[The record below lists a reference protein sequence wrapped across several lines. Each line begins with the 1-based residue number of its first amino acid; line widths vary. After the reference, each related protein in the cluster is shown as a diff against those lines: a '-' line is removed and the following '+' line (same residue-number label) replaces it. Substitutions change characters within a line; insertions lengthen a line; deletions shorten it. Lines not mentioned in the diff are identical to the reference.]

1 MNARTFVIAAGFALG
16 TMIAGTAHAAN
27 PIKIAFPTW
36 VGDGPFFLAQEKGYF
51 KDQGVD
57 VELQIMEDSKFIFTA
72 LAAGQVDGVVPTPN
86 TLLLNVKP
94 DSNVIMV
101 MAVDDS
107 RGADGILAHK
117 NISSLTDLKGKHV
130 AFMEGSSPEFYLS
143 YNLKRIGM
151 SVDDVIKENMTAADA
166 GAAFVANR
174 VDAAVTWEP
183 WLTRGKATEFGKV
196 LIDTSETPGIIIDTL
211 AFRKQI
217 IETRGDDI
225 RKIIRAYNQA
235 MDFYKSNPKEATE
248 IMARSTG
255 GWLSDAA
262 EFDGMLKTVKL
273 FDGAENKTFVGTRDN
288 PGQMYKTVQAAIDF
302 WRANDKLVWPDVKPQ
317 DVIDPS
323 FLE

>member
-1 MNARTFVIAAGFALG
+1 MKLKAGATALG
-16 TMIAGTAHAAN
+16 LALTCLVTGSAQAAD

-51 KDQGVD
+51 AEQGVE
-57 VELQIMEDSKFIFTA
+57 VELQIMEDSKFIFAA
-72 LAAGQVDGVVPTPN
+72 LAAGHVDGVVPTPN

-94 DSNVIMV
+94 DSNVVIV

-107 RGADGILAHK
+107 MGADGILANK
-117 NISSLTDLKGKHV
+117 SIATLADLKGKHV

-143 YNLKRIGM
+143 YNLQQIGM

-183 WLTRGKATEFGKV
+183 WLTRGKATDHGKV
-196 LIDTSETPGIIIDTL
+196 LIDTSSTPGIIIDVL
-211 AFRKQI
+211 AFRSEI
-217 IETRGDDI
+217 VETRGDDI

-235 MDFYKSNPKEATE
+235 MEFYKSNPEEATE
-248 IMARSTG
+248 IMARLTG
-255 GWLSDAA
+255 GWLADPA
-262 EFDGMLKTVKL
+262 EFSGMLTTVKL
-273 FDGAENKTFVGTRDN
+273 FDGPENKTFVGTREA
-288 PGQMYKTVQAAIDF
+288 PGRMYQTVQAAIDF
-302 WRANDKLVWPDVKPQ
+302 WRASDKLVWPDVKPE

-323 FLE
+323 FLQ